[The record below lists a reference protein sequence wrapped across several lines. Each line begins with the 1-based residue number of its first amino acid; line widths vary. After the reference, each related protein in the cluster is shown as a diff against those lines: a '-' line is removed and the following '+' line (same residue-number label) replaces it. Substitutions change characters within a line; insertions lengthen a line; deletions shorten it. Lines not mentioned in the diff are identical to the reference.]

1 MGEQAMWVDVRRCTG
16 CGACAE
22 VCPVGAIAMVDGK
35 ACVDEE
41 TCTGCE
47 ICMDVCPEGAIQPV
61 IQGELV
67 PAPKRSAPTVYR
79 PAPLAQTA
87 GAAVVVAG
95 TGLVVRAAQALGRAV
110 VRWLARRPE
119 AAAGSPVRGSS
130 RAGGGERGGGGG
142 RRRRR
147 RGG

>member
-1 MGEQAMWVDVRRCTG
+1 MMGEQAMWVDERRCTG

-22 VCPVGAIAMVDGK
+22 VCPAGAIAMVDGK

-95 TGLVVRAAQALGRAV
+95 SHALPFCV
-110 VRWLARRPE
+110 
-119 AAAGSPVRGSS
+119 
-130 RAGGGERGGGGG
+130 
-142 RRRRR
+142 
-147 RGG
+147 